1 MRRSRNAW
9 GKFTALVMGICLVL
23 SGCAPASK
31 ASATLTASPTAAP
44 SVTPSGSASATSIAT
59 PSATATATAT
69 GSPVITP
76 APTATPTSTPIP
88 ALTLRAGDLYFSID
102 GKQSFILS
110 RNPTGKTQTDFD
122 TVLDWARQG
131 GTRVIRVHIM
141 AGWLGDP
148 WINQDWSVNEKWA
161 QDWDG
166 FFDRAQADGIY
177 VIPVFGVWADWNDGT
192 PDWGNAFWK
201 NNPLNVANGGPV
213 GSPGELFTSG
223 SNTQNHWFDW
233 VKTLVERWQG
243 RQNIAAWEIFSE
255 INIASGAAGHTDAK
269 GGVDEATGVDF
280 TNRAMAVVHAADS
293 RHRPVTL
300 SLAGVYAATDKWAD
314 YYHLASLDFVEIHP
328 YSDTLDRELVS
339 EVHRYLAAY
348 KKPVM
353 IGESGLWSTTFD
365 KNAPIGIEHAIWA
378 GLVSGA
384 MNGRALWTEDG
395 YDIWG
400 APTTADAV
408 AFMQTYA
415 TAELPVAKFTNGV
428 DFSGFKPLTST
439 SSSGVWGAA
448 VGNEKSVLGWYRD
461 AASEPPNWSMK
472 SVVSRQTV
480 TITVPGTVSSWRVDF
495 YDTRTGTT
503 ILSSTSVTRKGHAIT
518 IPLPHFHDDT
528 AFKLYA
534 Q

>member
-1 MRRSRNAW
+1 
-9 GKFTALVMGICLVL
+9 
-23 SGCAPASK
+23 
-31 ASATLTASPTAAP
+31 
-44 SVTPSGSASATSIAT
+44 
-59 PSATATATAT
+59 
-69 GSPVITP
+69 
-76 APTATPTSTPIP
+76 
-88 ALTLRAGDLYFSID
+88 
-102 GKQSFILS
+102 
-110 RNPTGKTQTDFD
+110 
-122 TVLDWARQG
+122 
-131 GTRVIRVHIM
+131 M
-141 AGWLGDP
+141 AGWLGDQ

>member
-1 MRRSRNAW
+1 
-9 GKFTALVMGICLVL
+9 MGICLVL

-141 AGWLGDP
+141 AGWLGDQ

>member
-1 MRRSRNAW
+1 LAI
-9 GKFTALVMGICLVL
+9 GLCLVL
-23 SGCAPASK
+23 SGCAPAS
-31 ASATLTASPTAAP
+31 TASPLAATSSVAPTAGP
-44 SVTPSGSASATSIAT
+44 LVTPSPPAVPT
-59 PSATATATAT
+59 PS
-69 GSPVITP
+69 PF
-76 APTATPTSTPIP
+76 PT
-88 ALTLRAGDLYFSID
+88 LTLHAGDSYFSID

-110 RNPTGKTQTDFD
+110 RNPVGKTQTDFD

-131 GTRVIRVHIM
+131 GTKILRVQIM
-141 AGWLGDP
+141 AGWLADP
-148 WINQDWSVNEKWA
+148 WINRDWSVDEKWA
-161 QDWDG
+161 EDWDG
-166 FFDRAQADGIY
+166 FFDQAQADGIY
-177 VIPVFGVWADWNDGT
+177 LIPVFGVWADWNEGT
-192 PDWGNAFWK
+192 PDWGNANWK
-201 NNPLNVANGGPV
+201 YNPLNSANGGPV
-213 GSPGELFTSG
+213 SSPAELFTPG
-223 SNTQNHWFDW
+223 SDTQNHWLAW

-280 TNRAMAVVHAADS
+280 TNKAMAVIHAADS
-293 RHRPVTL
+293 QHRPVTL
-300 SLAGVYAATDKWAD
+300 SLAGVYAATDKWAE
-314 YYHLASLDFVEIHP
+314 YYRLASLDFIEIHP

-339 EVHRYLAAY
+339 EVGRYLLTY

-365 KNAPIGIEHAIWA
+365 KNAPVAIEHAIWA

-400 APTTADAV
+400 APTTADAM

-415 TAELPVAKFTNGV
+415 TAELPVAQFTSGV
-428 DFSGFKPLTST
+428 DFSGFGPLTST

-461 AASEPPNWSMK
+461 ATSEPPDWPLNAI
-472 SVVSRQTV
+472 VSKQTV
-480 TITVPGTVSSWRVDF
+480 TITVPGTIASWRVDF
-495 YDTRTGTT
+495 YNTKTGTT
-503 ILSSTSVTRKGHAIT
+503 LLSSTSVTRNGDVIA
-518 IPLPHFHDDT
+518 IPLPDFHDDI

>member
-1 MRRSRNAW
+1 MRRGGNAW
-9 GKFTALVMGICLVL
+9 RKLPALAIGLCVML
-23 SGCAPASK
+23 SGCAPAS
-31 ASATLTASPTAAP
+31 TASPTFTAATAFVATP
-44 SVTPSGSASATSIAT
+44 SVTP
-59 PSATATATAT
+59 T
-69 GSPVITP
+69 GNAVITP
-76 APTATPTSTPIP
+76 SPTVTPTSTSIP
-88 ALTLRAGDLYFSID
+88 VLTLGASDSYFSID

-131 GTRVIRVHIM
+131 GTKIVRVHIM

-161 QDWDG
+161 EDWEG
-166 FFDRAQADGIY
+166 FFDQAQADGIY

-192 PDWGNAFWK
+192 PDWGSAFWK
-201 NNPLNVANGGPV
+201 NNPLNSANGGPV
-213 GSPGELFTSG
+213 SSPGELFTSG
-223 SNTQNHWFDW
+223 SDTQNHWLDW
-233 VKTLVERWQG
+233 VRTLVERWQG

-255 INIASGAAGHTDAK
+255 INIASGATGHTDAK

-280 TNRAMAVVHAADS
+280 TNKAMAVIHAADS
-293 RHRPVTL
+293 QHRPVTL

-314 YYHLASLDFVEIHP
+314 FYHLASLDFIEIHP

-339 EVHRYLAAY
+339 EVHRYLATY

-353 IGESGLWSTTFD
+353 IGESGLWSTTFG
-365 KNAPIGIEHAIWA
+365 KNAQVGIEHAIWA

-400 APTTADAV
+400 APTTADAM

-415 TAELPVAKFTNGV
+415 TAELPVAQFTSGV
-428 DFSGFKPLTST
+428 DFSGFGPLTST
-439 SSSGVWGAA
+439 STSGVWGAA

-461 AASEPPNWSMK
+461 ATSEPPGWPMK
-472 SVVSRQTV
+472 PIVSKQTV
-480 TITVPGTVSSWRVDF
+480 TITVPGTVSGWRVDF
-495 YDTRTGTT
+495 YDTKTGTT
-503 ILSSTSVTRKGHAIT
+503 ILSSTSVTRKGDAIT
-518 IPLPHFHDDT
+518 VPLPDFHDDI
-528 AFKLYA
+528 AFKLYP

>member
-1 MRRSRNAW
+1 MGAARRGGNVLSKLSTLLI
-9 GKFTALVMGICLVL
+9 GFCLAL
-23 SGCAPASK
+23 SGCAPAS
-31 ASATLTASPTAAP
+31 TASPTFTAAP
-44 SVTPSGSASATSIAT
+44 SVA
-59 PSATATATAT
+59 AT
-69 GSPVITP
+69 GSPVVTSS
-76 APTATPTSTPIP
+76 PTAVATQIPIP
-88 ALTLRAGDLYFSID
+88 AITLGAGDSYFSID

-110 RNPTGKTQTDFD
+110 RNPTGKTQSDFD
-122 TVLDWARQG
+122 TVLGWAREG
-131 GTRVIRVHIM
+131 GAKVLRVHIM

-161 QDWDG
+161 EDWDG
-166 FFDRAQADGIY
+166 FFGQAQTDGIY